1 MSIPTADHA
10 YTATSAATSGAIKR
24 SLDTDDDD
32 TEEESDG
39 DGEDGEDGEDDLRRC
54 VLCGGRGDSAGVAG
68 RLLPLRYNEWVHA
81 NCALWSSEVGN
92 ITIPAFS
99 LVL

>member
-1 MSIPTADHA
+1 MLFSSVSIPTADHA
-10 YTATSAATSGAIKR
+10 YTATSAAASGAIKR

-39 DGEDGEDGEDDLRRC
+39 DGEDDQRRC

-92 ITIPAFS
+92 R
-99 LVL
+99 V